1 MTYPSPN
8 VAHALRTLLWCSLV
22 NDPADPDSDYTNADE
37 YEASD
42 ALIQLVAAEWED
54 FYNQLTALNFDPS
67 EAYTCALHPD
77 NEGDWWNAVA
87 HDWILTREGHGSGFW
102 DGRLSEPWATTLT
115 NLAQACPEFNLWL
128 DSNGLLYPG

>member
-1 MTYPSPN
+1 MTYPSTN

-22 NDPADPDSDYTNADE
+22 NDPAYPDGDYTNADE
-37 YEASD
+37 YDASD

-54 FYNQLTALNFDPS
+54 FYDQLTALNFDPS
-67 EAYTCALHPD
+67 EAYTCVFHPD

-102 DGRLSEPWATTLT
+102 DGRLSEPWATKLT
-115 NLAQACPEFNLWL
+115 DIAQQRPEFNLWL
-128 DSNGLLYPG
+128 SGDGLLYPG